1 LLRKNF
7 TFSVSEIAEVFQESY
22 SYALAAIGVG
32 LISPEQ
38 QHRFWKTLFQSNAEN
53 KFLQCIEQDFLQD
66 FAQQQGLTTEALLA
80 FRQSA
85 LEQCKALAKLTV
97 FKADSVPFIK
107 AELTGFVTDTGT
119 FAITDLVL
127 ERVPKP
133 LDRRLVAFLKYN
145 ELLGNAILF
154 FLHEKLRQD
163 TRVARTLEALQR
175 EGFLLDVREIKNI
188 LQATEAELNQAIVA
202 KQFGEVAQ
210 LGQKLDNLQRIESV
224 TQTHYAQFLEFSRRF
239 TSWAALL
246 NIHIE
251 QVLSA
256 MGQIQWKLRAPHSDV
271 SVADKILSI
280 IEDLLKS
287 SDLSL
292 RMKPHD
298 EFIQYSGV
306 SLELIAGAQRLLK
319 RLPHSDPQFSQIA
332 IRLGSVE
339 ASTGNLEQ
347 AEALF
352 VQAHQQARNDAER
365 ALCAFNL
372 FQVHVRLQ
380 AYDKALS
387 HLTEAIALNPQD
399 YALHDMHK
407 YPIERLLG
415 VDGTGCLFLCQQRLK
430 RNQKVVVKCLWKSRK
445 GLVEK
450 VFQEPLLMAE
460 IAREYVPQPLDYG
473 FYDMARQERAF
484 FVTEYLEG
492 AVDGETWL
500 KRYSKL
506 EVKTALAVGLQIAKC
521 LQLAHENGILYLDL
535 KPANI
540 LLKRKTNLDVSVK
553 IRDFGLVKVAPSLGQ
568 EIAIKHSHYGLSLLA
583 QSVVFDTLDYA
594 SPEQLGLT
602 RYGKLTAKSD
612 VFAFGKTLYRLLTG
626 ENPQSLHPRHLAEAP
641 ELFELLCDCVE
652 IEPEKRVDVAT
663 LISQLTALLSS
674 ASQVVRQKPV
684 EKPIPLELYVDK
696 RKWWNQ
702 LSDRWK
708 KLFKTTIGIEAE
720 PSDSDLDEIF
730 NLQKLDCS
738 WYQFSDLEP
747 LRELTQLQDL
757 VCSYN
762 EISDLEPLCSLTQLQ
777 KLDCASNKIRD
788 LEPLCSLTELR
799 ELNCADNPVS
809 FWRQWKFK
817 RVAPPKCQVKFKL

>member
-1 LLRKNF
+1 
-7 TFSVSEIAEVFQESY
+7 
-22 SYALAAIGVG
+22 
-32 LISPEQ
+32 
-38 QHRFWKTLFQSNAEN
+38 
-53 KFLQCIEQDFLQD
+53 
-66 FAQQQGLTTEALLA
+66 
-80 FRQSA
+80 
-85 LEQCKALAKLTV
+85 
-97 FKADSVPFIK
+97 
-107 AELTGFVTDTGT
+107 
-119 FAITDLVL
+119 
-127 ERVPKP
+127 
-133 LDRRLVAFLKYN
+133 
-145 ELLGNAILF
+145 
-154 FLHEKLRQD
+154 
-163 TRVARTLEALQR
+163 
-175 EGFLLDVREIKNI
+175 
-188 LQATEAELNQAIVA
+188 
-202 KQFGEVAQ
+202 
-210 LGQKLDNLQRIESV
+210 
-224 TQTHYAQFLEFSRRF
+224 
-239 TSWAALL
+239 
-246 NIHIE
+246 
-251 QVLSA
+251 
-256 MGQIQWKLRAPHSDV
+256 
-271 SVADKILSI
+271 
-280 IEDLLKS
+280 
-287 SDLSL
+287 
-292 RMKPHD
+292 
-298 EFIQYSGV
+298 
-306 SLELIAGAQRLLK
+306 
-319 RLPHSDPQFSQIA
+319 
-332 IRLGSVE
+332 
-339 ASTGNLEQ
+339 
-347 AEALF
+347 
-352 VQAHQQARNDAER
+352 
-365 ALCAFNL
+365 
-372 FQVHVRLQ
+372 
-380 AYDKALS
+380 
-387 HLTEAIALNPQD
+387 
-399 YALHDMHK
+399 
-407 YPIERLLG
+407 
-415 VDGTGCLFLCQQRLK
+415 
-430 RNQKVVVKCLWKSRK
+430 
-445 GLVEK
+445 
-450 VFQEPLLMAE
+450 
-460 IAREYVPQPLDYG
+460 
-473 FYDMARQERAF
+473 
-484 FVTEYLEG
+484 
-492 AVDGETWL
+492 
-500 KRYSKL
+500 
-506 EVKTALAVGLQIAKC
+506 
-521 LQLAHENGILYLDL
+521 
-535 KPANI
+535 
-540 LLKRKTNLDVSVK
+540 VK